1 MDLQRLLRP
10 SRGPEL
16 PEAEMLRESAEDDL
30 LARIVEDAGGARA
43 ATGVQA
49 NSRVPYATA
58 KAENVL
64 IDLFNN
70 SSTASAFADT
80 YMSQASER
88 AAAIDSLGK
97 ELAADFASAKC
108 DAIGLAAA
116 AARIKRTHSN
126 ALALALGSDAVVRG
140 LTRMAADGVAEP
152 INGVPAGAAET
163 LRRAAERAAP
173 ALRAIG
179 SIVVRSILGKAT
191 PSVAESIRAALR
203 VAPADTLLSQLRAVI
218 EQVAVIR
225 ALYGAALGVFVL
237 CG

>member
-10 SRGPEL
+10 ARVPEL

-58 KAENVL
+58 KALAENVL

-70 SSTASAFADT
+70 SATASAFADT

-140 LTRMAADGVAEP
+140 PDADVCG
-152 INGVPAGAAET
+152 
-163 LRRAAERAAP
+163 RRGRTDRWRSSRRRGDASKGGRTSGSGTARDQRHGGEGYSWESDAER
-173 ALRAIG
+173 R
-179 SIVVRSILGKAT
+179 
-191 PSVAESIRAALR
+191 
-203 VAPADTLLSQLRAVI
+203 
-218 EQVAVIR
+218 
-225 ALYGAALGVFVL
+225 
-237 CG
+237 